1 MKGKISTAIGLFFF
15 LLSAVCMAGQI
26 PNLSGQ
32 AQGVPTGPEALKRKP
47 DLKITYIGLSKSN
60 PVVGERFDIIV
71 TVKNSSGHSMLLG
84 AVSSGLTS
92 ADKYGPHG
100 PGPKGS
106 GKVFQVPGTSSGP
119 TQLIVKIG
127 NEANPR
133 TFQVPALAPGKT
145 ATFRRSYTAANHGN
159 LIVSCTVDPANL
171 VDEENER
178 NNSLTKTFRI
188 LNLPDFRVINFY
200 IKPASN
206 VRALDKMTIYATI
219 KNFGESGAET
229 FMRFDISGD
238 IPGSSDVVE
247 HPEVPVP
254 FLGPNQQT
262 TVKYVFTPLKPGMY
276 TFGGGVNTPART
288 SESNTHNNLVPR
300 ILQVRVKPGGVDL
313 AVNIITPHKRR
324 HWYQN
329 FNIEVI
335 VTNMGNMASGP
346 FNVHFHRAH
355 DWPAGTAQGTWVDSV
370 KSCPGLAPNR
380 SCHVTFTFKYKI
392 FLGSFNAYAEADPER
407 RVRDVNRA
415 NNKKTIRL
423 TVF

>member
-1 MKGKISTAIGLFFF
+1 MKGKISTAIGVIFF
-15 LLSAVCMAGQI
+15 LLCTVCMAGQI

-47 DLKITYIGLSKSN
+47 DLKITYIGLSKAN

-92 ADKYGPHG
+92 ADKYGPQG
-100 PGPKGS
+100 PGPKGR

-145 ATFRRSYTAANHGN
+145 ATFRRSYTATNHGN

-188 LNLPDFRVINFY
+188 LNLPDFRVTNFY
-200 IKPASN
+200 IKPKSN
-206 VRALDKMTIYATI
+206 IRALDKMTIFATI
-219 KNFGESGAET
+219 KNSGESGAET

-254 FLGPNQQT
+254 FLGPNKQT
-262 TVKYVFTPLKPGMY
+262 TVKYEYTPLKPGMY
-276 TFGGGVNTPART
+276 TFGGGVNMPART

-300 ILQVRVKPGGVDL
+300 ILQVRVKAGGPDL
-313 AVNIITPHKRR
+313 AVKLTTRHPRR
-324 HWYQN
+324 HWRQN
-329 FNIEVI
+329 FKVGVI
-335 VTNMGNMASGP
+335 VTNIGNLPSGP
-346 FNVHFHRAH
+346 FNVHFFRPH
-355 DWPAGTAQGTWVDSV
+355 DKAAGQAQGTWVESV
-370 KSCPGLAPNR
+370 KSCPGLTPNK
-380 SCHVTFTFKYKI
+380 SCYVPFNFEYKY
-392 FLGSFNAYAEADPER
+392 FVGSFDARAEADPEH

-415 NNKKTIRL
+415 NNKNTIRL

>member
-71 TVKNSSGHSMLLG
+71 TVKNSSGYSIPLG

-92 ADKYGPHG
+92 ADKYGPQG
-100 PGPKGS
+100 PAPRSS
-106 GKVFQVPGTSSGP
+106 GKVFQAPGTSSGP

-133 TFQVPALAPGKT
+133 TFQVPSLSPGKT
-145 ATFRRSYTAANHGN
+145 VTFRRSYTANKNGN

-171 VDEENER
+171 VDEENEH
-178 NNSLTKTFRI
+178 NNSLTKAFRI
-188 LNLPDFRVINFY
+188 LNLPDFRVTDFY

-206 VRALDKMTIYATI
+206 IRARDKMTIYATI

-238 IPGSSDVVE
+238 IPGSRDVVE
-247 HPEVPVP
+247 HAEVPVP

-262 TVKYVFTPLKPGMY
+262 TVKYEYTPLKPGMY
-276 TFGGGVNTPART
+276 TLGGGVNMPART

-300 ILQVRVKPGGVDL
+300 ILQVRVKAGGPDL
-313 AVNIITPHKRR
+313 AVKLTTRHPRR
-324 HWYQN
+324 HWRQN
-329 FNIEVI
+329 FKVGVI
-335 VTNMGNMASGP
+335 VTNIGNLPSGP
-346 FNVHFHRAH
+346 FNVHFFRPH
-355 DWPAGTAQGTWVDSV
+355 DKAAGQAQGTWVESV
-370 KSCPGLAPNR
+370 KSCPTLTPNK
-380 SCHVTFTFKYKI
+380 SCYVSFNFEYKY
-392 FLGSFNAYAEADPER
+392 FVGSFDARAEADPER

-415 NNKKTIRL
+415 NNKNTIRL